1 MRYSWF
7 AAAVV
12 TSLKVGACQ
21 SSATRSGCEESTQVG
36 AASPTRLPYE
46 TRLDRQGGAER
57 RRRLRA
63 SVPPRALVQ
72 KTEKRPAHAIAK
84 KPLTETTQLG
94 LLTGFSFNHSSATSV
109 QMSIEIKIRK
119 NEPIDRALRRMK
131 KKLDR
136 ENIIKGTR
144 AKRYF
149 EKPCEKRRRK
159 EKVQA
164 FTQML
169 RRRYAE

>member
-1 MRYSWF
+1 LGFEAGLTTDPLRSRWLHRLEKSVR
-7 AAAVV
+7 A
-12 TSLKVGACQ
+12 
-21 SSATRSGCEESTQVG
+21 RSGDLW
-36 AASPTRLPYE
+36 PRLKREGIFVRARRAPLQKLNCYHE
-46 TRLDRQGGAER
+46 KNAIDGCGGPWPINRLF
-57 RRRLRA
+57 L
-63 SVPPRALVQ
+63 
-72 KTEKRPAHAIAK
+72 
-84 KPLTETTQLG
+84 
-94 LLTGFSFNHSSATSV
+94 FNHSTATSV
-109 QMSIEIKIRK
+109 HMSIEIKIRK

-144 AKRYF
+144 AKRYY

>member
-1 MRYSWF
+1 LTPG
-7 AAAVV
+7 VPDD
-12 TSLKVGACQ
+12 L
-21 SSATRSGCEESTQVG
+21 
-36 AASPTRLPYE
+36 LP
-46 TRLDRQGGAER
+46 
-57 RRRLRA
+57 
-63 SVPPRALVQ
+63 
-72 KTEKRPAHAIAK
+72 
-84 KPLTETTQLG
+84 
-94 LLTGFSFNHSSATSV
+94 GFSFHQNRPPNRP
-109 QMSIEIKIRK
+109 MSIEIKIRK

-144 AKRYF
+144 AKRYY

-159 EKVQA
+159 DKVQA